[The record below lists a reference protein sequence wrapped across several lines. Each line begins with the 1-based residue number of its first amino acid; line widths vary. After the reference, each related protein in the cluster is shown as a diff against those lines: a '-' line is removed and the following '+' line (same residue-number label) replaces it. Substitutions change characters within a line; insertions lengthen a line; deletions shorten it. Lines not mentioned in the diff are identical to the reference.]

1 MSRAFRRWGLG
12 LLLTCAVAGTAAAQH
27 RPHIGGHLLY
37 NFDAEEFGIGAQF
50 TYPLSQRLEFYP
62 SFDYYFV
69 DPGSLWQLNGDIKYQ
84 LRERGDW
91 FYVGGGI
98 AIARASF
105 GSFSNSD
112 VGANILAGWETLI
125 GKKVHP
131 YIEGRLTVG
140 DGSSFQVA
148 GGLNITIF

>member
-1 MSRAFRRWGLG
+1 MSRAFHRLG
-12 LLLTCAVAGTAAAQH
+12 LCLVLSFAVAGTAAAQH
-27 RPHIGGHLLY
+27 RPHLGGHLLY
-37 NFDAEEFGIGAQF
+37 NFDVEKFGIGAQF
-50 TYPLSQRLEFYP
+50 TYPVSQRLELYP
-62 SFDYYFV
+62 SFDYFFI
-69 DPGSLWQLNGDIKYQ
+69 DSGSLWQLNGDLKYQ

-105 GSFSNSD
+105 GGASD
-112 VGANILAGWETLI
+112 SEVGANILAGWETLV